1 MSVEVLVG
9 QNIFRSNAQTLVNAV
24 NTVGVMGKGLAKKF
38 ADRFPDM
45 LADYERRCAEMTFR
59 IGQPYVYKD
68 SGRPWIL
75 NFPTKEHWRAN
86 SDLAPILEGIT
97 FLGEHL
103 KAWEVDSLA
112 VPPLGCGHG
121 GLEWRVVG
129 PVYVRRFDELGIPVF
144 LYAPFEDPSVVGTS
158 GALSLFDAD
167 EVAPPRTLV
176 PLIWITIAASMR
188 TRGEG
193 VSVSRAGLAEL
204 GRAAMLRE
212 FDSGLF
218 MDDEQPSNVRGFS
231 TLVTKLLSNG
241 LFVEHRQGRRIAY
254 APGPAAIPRD
264 VDSLQ
269 TRQEID
275 GLVAEVLERSASAS
289 ETD

>member
-59 IGQPYVYKD
+59 IGQPYIYKS
-68 SGRPWIL
+68 SGRPWIV

-86 SDLAPILEGIT
+86 SDLAPILEGIA
-97 FLGEHL
+97 FLGAHL
-103 KAWEVDSLA
+103 KAWEVASLA

-144 LYAPFEDPSVVGTS
+144 LYAPFEDSSVVGTS
-158 GALSLFDAD
+158 GALSLFDD
-167 EVAPPRTLV
+167 GVVTPPRSLV
-176 PLIWITIAASMR
+176 PLIWVTMAASLR
-188 TRGEG
+188 AHGEG
-193 VSVSRAGLAEL
+193 TTISRAGLAEL
-204 GRAAMLRE
+204 GQMAMLRE
-212 FDSGLF
+212 FETGLF
-218 MDDEQPSNVRGFS
+218 VDEERPPSVRGFS
-231 TLVTKLLSNG
+231 SLVTKLLANG
-241 LFVEHRQGRRIAY
+241 LLIEERRGRRIGY
-254 APGPAAIPRD
+254 RPGPAAIPRE
-264 VDSLQ
+264 VDSQ
-269 TRQEID
+269 ETRREID
-275 GLVAEVLERSASAS
+275 GFVADVLERFASRAG
-289 ETD
+289 TD